1 MSLYNDNPRG
11 FYAKW
16 GHLLTLEYNN
26 ILNFA
31 IKQSRLDRQRNDSR
45 AKVKDRKGL

>member
-1 MSLYNDNPRG
+1 MSLYIDNPRG
-11 FYAKW
+11 FYGKW

-26 ILNFA
+26 Y